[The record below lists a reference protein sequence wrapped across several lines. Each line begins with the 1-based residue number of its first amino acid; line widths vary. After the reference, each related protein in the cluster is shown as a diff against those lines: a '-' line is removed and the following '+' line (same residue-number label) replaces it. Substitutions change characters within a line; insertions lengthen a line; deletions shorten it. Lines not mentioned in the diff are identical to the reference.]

1 MSTPNNGRPKNSS
14 NENRGISGNNAI
26 TVISVI
32 SAKENNRPGN
42 AISNENRGIT
52 GATPNTNSTNEN
64 SQPANTV
71 SNENQ
76 GISGRGNRNTGAV
89 PKQNR

>member
-14 NENRGISGNNAI
+14 NENRGISGNNGQ
-26 TVISVI
+26 

-52 GATPNTNSTNEN
+52 GATPNTNLTNEN
-64 SQPANTV
+64 SQSGNTV